1 MDEGVRDMA
10 TSVGAFSLSITST
23 REVVAFL
30 SRASPIGNKVWI
42 SRWPRSTIE
51 PLLDLEEYTFIWLTD
66 STDTESHPPAL
77 ERLNHTL
84 QLHIDQGTPWL
95 IVEGWNG
102 SADFTAR
109 MPCLAS

>member
-10 TSVGAFSLSITST
+10 TSVGAFSLSIQST

-77 ERLNHTL
+77 ERLNHT
-84 QLHIDQGTPWL
+84 
-95 IVEGWNG
+95 
-102 SADFTAR
+102 
-109 MPCLAS
+109 